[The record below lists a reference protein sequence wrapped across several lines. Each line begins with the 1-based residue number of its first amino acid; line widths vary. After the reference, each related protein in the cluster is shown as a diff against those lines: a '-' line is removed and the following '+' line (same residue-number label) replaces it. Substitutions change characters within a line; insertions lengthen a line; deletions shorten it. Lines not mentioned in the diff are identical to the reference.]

1 MLGLLRG
8 SLRDHDDYD
17 HDHDLWDQC
26 VAEQEGIIRFSK
38 ETERKQPNRKFI
50 LESHYAWFA
59 ISPGKYRKFFLIDDL
74 LVITFDLRLEH
85 YAQDH
90 YD

>member
-1 MLGLLRG
+1 MIMIMIMI
-8 SLRDHDDYD
+8 S
-17 HDHDLWDQC
+17 
-26 VAEQEGIIRFSK
+26 GINAWLNKKELS